1 METTKK
7 EFEPKHYSVVS
18 DIWFYIRFFR
28 KHEPVVLLCCAVE
41 ILLSAVLPLFF
52 IYLPKITVDLV
63 EKGVT
68 VERVAG
74 VLGVYSL
81 LMMFLYGL
89 NYGISSGK
97 YNLYTAQRTNLMGM
111 YFLKSLRIP
120 YADVESG
127 EIKKV
132 YWKAY
137 DATQG
142 GDWSA
147 SSKMVYE
154 TVSLLVNALSFFLY
168 STVIGYLSMPML
180 LILLVL
186 SLINY
191 ALSMRYIKFAE
202 SLREESALAQKH
214 FYCVLNSMGNVK
226 GAKDVRIYGMKD
238 WMLGLRDI
246 AIGEL
251 RQLTEKSRKKNAF
264 YEKAGFALAAGRNLG
279 AYAYLLHQASIGT
292 VSAGEFVL
300 YFGAITGFSGF
311 VNSIM
316 GSLASLRD
324 AANGTD
330 YIRAY
335 LELPEENRTDGI
347 RHITELDY
355 PPEIEFRDVSFSYK
369 NSCEEEDGPNICNEK
384 KPIFRHLN
392 LTIHPGEKIALV
404 GVNGAGKTT
413 LVKLL
418 CGMYEPDEGQILING
433 IDRNKFSK
441 EELYQLFSVI
451 FQEPLIVP
459 FTIGENLS
467 MDCIERLDEKRAWE
481 ALDKA
486 GLKQTFLEKQIHL
499 KSYMT
504 KSIMKNGVELSGGQ
518 QQRFLLARALYKN
531 APILILDEPT
541 AALDPIA
548 ESEVYDNYNKYSQ
561 EKTAVFISHRLA
573 STKFSDRIVM
583 LENGEIIEMGTHEEL
598 METGGVYAQMFEVQS
613 SYYTQ
618 KSEKDER
625 NEI

>member
-18 DIWFYIRFFR
+18 DIWFYIRFYR
-28 KHEPVVLLCCAVE
+28 KHEPVVLLCCVIE
-41 ILLSAVLPLFF
+41 ILLSAALPLLS
-52 IYLPKITVDLV
+52 IYLPKITIDLV

-68 VERVAG
+68 AGRIAG
-74 VLGVYSL
+74 VLGAYTFF
-81 LMMFLYGL
+81 MMLLYGL
-89 NYGISSGK
+89 NSGISNGK
-97 YNLYTAQRTNLMGM
+97 YNLYTAQLTNLMGL

-147 SSKMVYE
+147 GSRMVYE
-154 TVSLLVNALSFFLY
+154 TVTLSVNALSFLLY

-180 LILLVL
+180 LALLVL
-186 SLINY
+186 SLVNY
-191 ALSMRYIKFAE
+191 AVSMRYIKFVE
-202 SLREESALAQKH
+202 SMREESALAQKH
-214 FYCVLNSMGNVK
+214 FYCVLNAMSNVK
-226 GAKDVRIYGMKD
+226 GAKDIRIFGMKN
-238 WMLGLRDI
+238 WMLGLRDVTL
-246 AIGEL
+246 GEL
-251 RQLTEKSRKKNAF
+251 KKLTEKTRKKNAF
-264 YEKAGFALAAGRNLG
+264 YEKSGFALAAVRNLG
-279 AYAYLLHQASIGT
+279 AYAYLLYQASHGV

-311 VNSIM
+311 VNGIM

-330 YIRAY
+330 YIRTY
-335 LELPEENRTDGI
+335 LELPEENRTDGV
-347 RHITELDY
+347 RHITELEY

-369 NSCEEEDGPNICNEK
+369 SSPEEEGSENILNRK
-384 KPIFRHLN
+384 KQIFRHLN
-392 LTIHPGEKIALV
+392 LTIHAGEKIALV

-433 IDRNKFSK
+433 IDRNEFSK
-441 EELYQLFSVI
+441 EEWYRLFSVI
-451 FQEPLIVP
+451 FQEPLILP

-467 MDCIERLDEKRAWE
+467 MDRIERIDEKRAWE

-486 GLKQTFLEKQIHL
+486 GLKQTFLETQIHL

-504 KSIMKNGVELSGGQ
+504 KVIMKNGVELSGGQ
-518 QQRFLLARALYKN
+518 QQRFLLARALYKD
-531 APILILDEPT
+531 APMLILDEPT

-561 EKTAVFISHRLA
+561 GKTAIFISHRLA

-583 LENGEIIEMGTHEEL
+583 LENGKIVEMGTHEEL
-598 METGGVYAQMFEVQS
+598 MKTGGAYAKMFEVQS

-618 KSEKDER
+618 KTGKNER
-625 NEI
+625 DGV